1 MMKSGVMAMGFV
13 GGCCCFVGDGAWQ
26 WSASRL
32 ITQPLDHTSLASLKR
47 RYLKGHV
54 ISDSS

>member
-1 MMKSGVMAMGFV
+1 MMRSRVLVMVFV
-13 GGCCCFVGDGAWQ
+13 GGWCCFVGDGAWQ

-47 RYLKGHV
+47 RYLMDHV
-54 ISDSS
+54 MMVQG